1 MPPIFPDND
10 IVRNDILDYRVEIE
24 YFDTMVARAIASI
37 ETRGE
42 LDNAVI
48 VITSDHGMPF
58 PRAKASLY
66 DAGSRVPLVIRW
78 PQGIRK
84 PGRAVNSFVNLSDL
98 QCVVFR
104 NVKVPSGKETTL
116 TFAVNNHPKGNWT
129 LIVRINS
136 DEVLKKSIEESKWKE
151 IRLDLWKHAG
161 KTIKIELENRAGD
174 WSFEVAC
181 WNQIE
186 LIE

>member
-1 MPPIFPDND
+1 M
-10 IVRNDILDYRVEIE
+10 
-24 YFDTMVARAIASI
+24 
-37 ETRGE
+37 
-42 LDNAVI
+42 
-48 VITSDHGMPF
+48 
-58 PRAKASLY
+58 
-66 DAGSRVPLVIRW
+66 
-78 PQGIRK
+78 
-84 PGRAVNSFVNLSDL
+84 
-98 QCVVFR
+98 
-104 NVKVPSGKETTL
+104 
-116 TFAVNNHPKGNWT
+116 
-129 LIVRINS
+129 RINS